1 MTSLVTY
8 PQERPWHRWGGAAFV
23 TLASMALSVPPCVAQ
38 VLTKG
43 VSVEEA
49 VTSHAVA
56 MPDADKVGAI
66 VVAVTHNGD
75 VYFGID
81 PVTPAALSERLGP
94 SGRAGEKIYIK
105 ADARTPYA
113 DVARVLDA
121 ARTAGVT
128 APNLLTNQPE
138 TRVPGKLAPPTG
150 LDVWVGPPWPS
161 GTAST
166 VVHLLSSGQ
175 PRPRLKINDEVVS
188 WDALPTRLAQL
199 LQNRSEK
206 TVLVRADGQL
216 PFAAVVRAVDVCRST
231 GARVFLAV
239 PDDLARVADAPSRSL
254 PE

>member
-8 PQERPWHRWGGAAFV
+8 PQERPWRRWCGAASMM
-23 TLASMALSVPPCVAQ
+23 LASMVLSVPECAAQ

-49 VTSHAVA
+49 TTSHAVA
-56 MPDADKVGAI
+56 MPDADKAGAI
-66 VVAVTHNGD
+66 VVAVTHNGE

-113 DVARVLDA
+113 DVAKALDA

-138 TRVPGKLAPPTG
+138 TRVPGKLVPSKG
-150 LDVWVGPPWPS
+150 LDVRVGPPWPS
-161 GTAST
+161 GAEST

-175 PRPRLKINDEVVS
+175 PRPRLKINNEDVP
-188 WDALPTRLAQL
+188 WDALPRRLAQL
-199 LQNRSEK
+199 LQNRNEK

-216 PFAAVVRAVDVCRST
+216 PFADVVRAVDVCRST

-239 PDDLARVADAPSRSL
+239 PVT
-254 PE
+254 